1 MDCGLLKG
9 LSRGPIWVG
18 GNTIFDECSLVSPTP
33 HKATIVT
40 KSLKIHLF
48 ILRPEFN
55 WTLTG
60 ASSQATVFSPFGAY
74 LRGFPSRSDPTD
86 VDSTVLDFPRC
97 LGLSLI

>member
-1 MDCGLLKG
+1 M
-9 LSRGPIWVG
+9 G

-40 KSLKIHLF
+40 RSLEIHMF

-60 ASSQATVFSPFGAY
+60 ASSQASIYSPLGAY

-86 VDSTVLDFPRC
+86 VDSTDLDFPRC